1 MSFLVLKKNKFFEYL
16 ETINSEQL
24 GIYTSFF
31 LHFSIF
37 LFVVGL
43 PDFFK
48 PEQINVST
56 IIPIEIINIAD
67 ITSAPKNINEKNI
80 GVKKETIIKE
90 KKFSSSKKQEIK
102 KVFIKDN
109 SEIENQIVEKNLIIK
124 NDFIIKEKKNT
135 SKEVEKKKIVI
146 NEKNIESLKIKKI
159 KPKPK
164 PLDDDLKL
172 NRVEATKPKP
182 KTKPL
187 KDNIKLNKVEAT
199 KPKPK
204 TKPLK
209 DNIKLKKDVVV
220 EIKPKQEI
228 ETEFN
233 IASLLKD
240 LRNDEINPKNKIK
253 EEADEEKIQKLD
265 KSKEKITEENVSL
278 SISEIDLVIQQ
289 LGQCFIL
296 PVGTKL
302 NKTEFVKVSVKI
314 LPNRMVVQ
322 NSIRIVDTNIGKRN
336 PLYGPITRSA
346 MNTFL
351 DPNCSPLKF
360 PAEKYDLWKNISITF
375 DYSAMMGN

>member
-1 MSFLVLKKNKFFEYL
+1 
-16 ETINSEQL
+16 
-24 GIYTSFF
+24 
-31 LHFSIF
+31 
-37 LFVVGL
+37 
-43 PDFFK
+43 
-48 PEQINVST
+48 
-56 IIPIEIINIAD
+56 
-67 ITSAPKNINEKNI
+67 
-80 GVKKETIIKE
+80 
-90 KKFSSSKKQEIK
+90 
-102 KVFIKDN
+102 
-109 SEIENQIVEKNLIIK
+109 
-124 NDFIIKEKKNT
+124 
-135 SKEVEKKKIVI
+135 
-146 NEKNIESLKIKKI
+146 LKIKKI

-172 NRVEATKPKP
+172 NKA
-182 KTKPL
+182 
-187 KDNIKLNKVEAT
+187 EAT

-253 EEADEEKIQKLD
+253 EEADEEKIQKID

-278 SISEIDLVIQQ
+278 SISEIDLVVQQ

-375 DYSAMMGN
+375 DYSAMMRN